1 MVKKSN
7 PAVKAFADFE
17 GRDKV
22 STETIRKVK
31 KATTPS
37 QRNAIMGTQP
47 SVPTPSQRNAIMG
60 TQPSVPTFPNF
71 EGRDSVITNI
81 PGLTSTSTN
90 STPPVPQT
98 TQTSSNLVTK
108 ASVKIATPQYVNFD
122 ENVLNPI
129 TESDITSLFFEQV
142 AGHELL
148 ILSNKNFVNTKNV
161 DYQPIANIS
170 NFKNT
175 YDPKKIIALQDTSD
189 VYFFNFAINLLA
201 RIPDVPT
208 DSSTNGT
215 NVYITASGDLV
226 IETKDN
232 APDERIQVE
241 IISGGTINTDI
252 LGVN

>member
-1 MVKKSN
+1 MVNLPENFLKFNAAAAGAAAYGNLDVQSASQLGASFAN
-7 PAVKAFADFE
+7 AV
-17 GRDKV
+17 
-22 STETIRKVK
+22 
-31 KATTPS
+31 
-37 QRNAIMGTQP
+37 
-47 SVPTPSQRNAIMG
+47 
-60 TQPSVPTFPNF
+60 
-71 EGRDSVITNI
+71 
-81 PGLTSTSTN
+81 
-90 STPPVPQT
+90 PPVPMPQT
-98 TQTSSNLVTK
+98 EQQSSSLVTK

-129 TESDITSLFFEQV
+129 TEGDMVNLFFEQI

-148 ILSNKNFVNTKNV
+148 ILSNKNFVNTKNI

-189 VYFFNFAINLLA
+189 VYFFNFAINLLT

-215 NVYITASGDLV
+215 NVYMDSSGNLV

-232 APDERIQVE
+232 EPDERIQIE
-241 IISGGTINTDI
+241 IFSGGIIYNDT
-252 LGVN
+252 LGVDES

>member
-1 MVKKSN
+1 MAKKSN
-7 PAVKAFADFE
+7 PVVKAL
-17 GRDKV
+17 
-22 STETIRKVK
+22 
-31 KATTPS
+31 TPS

-60 TQPSVPTFPNF
+60 TQPSVPTPSQRSAGMGTQPSVPP
-71 EGRDSVITNI
+71 GRAIEF
-81 PGLTSTSTN
+81 GLP
-90 STPPVPQT
+90 TPSVPQT

>member
-1 MVKKSN
+1 MEYWQQQ
-7 PAVKAFADFE
+7 E
-17 GRDKV
+17 GM
-22 STETIRKVK
+22 T
-31 KATTPS
+31 A
-37 QRNAIMGTQP
+37 A
-47 SVPTPSQRNAIMG
+47 A
-60 TQPSVPTFPNF
+60 
-71 EGRDSVITNI
+71 
-81 PGLTSTSTN
+81 
-90 STPPVPQT
+90 TPPVPQT
-98 TQTSSNLVTK
+98 NQQSSNLVTK

-122 ENVLNPI
+122 ENVINAIGEGELAN
-129 TESDITSLFFEQV
+129 LFFEQV

-148 ILSNKNFVNTKNV
+148 ILSNKNFVNTKNI

-215 NVYITASGDLV
+215 NVYMDSSGNLV

-232 APDERIQVE
+232 EPDERIQIE
-241 IISGGTINTDI
+241 IFTGGTIYTDT
-252 LGVN
+252 LGVDES

>member
-1 MVKKSN
+1 MEYWQQE
-7 PAVKAFADFE
+7 D
-17 GRDKV
+17 
-22 STETIRKVK
+22 I
-31 KATTPS
+31 
-37 QRNAIMGTQP
+37 
-47 SVPTPSQRNAIMG
+47 
-60 TQPSVPTFPNF
+60 
-71 EGRDSVITNI
+71 
-81 PGLTSTSTN
+81 N
-90 STPPVPQT
+90 SAAATPPVPT
-98 TQTSSNLVTK
+98 PQTSQQASNLVTK

-129 TESDITSLFFEQV
+129 TEGDIVNLFFEQV

-161 DYQPIANIS
+161 EYQPIANIS

-215 NVYITASGDLV
+215 NVYIDSSGNLV
-226 IETKDN
+226 IETKN
-232 APDERIQVE
+232 NEPDERIQIE
-241 IISGGTINTDI
+241 IVSGGTIYSDTLEVDES
-252 LGVN
+252 

>member
-1 MVKKSN
+1 MVNLPENFLKLD
-7 PAVKAFADFE
+7 AVAAGAAAYGNLDVQSASALSELGASF
-17 GRDKV
+17 
-22 STETIRKVK
+22 T
-31 KATTPS
+31 
-37 QRNAIMGTQP
+37 NA
-47 SVPTPSQRNAIMG
+47 V
-60 TQPSVPTFPNF
+60 
-71 EGRDSVITNI
+71 
-81 PGLTSTSTN
+81 
-90 STPPVPQT
+90 PPVPA
-98 TQTSSNLVTK
+98 TQTEQQSSNLVTK

-129 TESDITSLFFEQV
+129 TGGEIVNLFFEQI

-215 NVYITASGDLV
+215 NVYIDANGDLV

-232 APDERIQVE
+232 APDERIQIE
-241 IISGGTINTDI
+241 IISGGTIDTDI
-252 LGVN
+252 LEVDES